1 MYDCII
7 VGAGPAGSSAAYHL
21 AKQGR
26 SVLLL
31 EKAALPRYKPCTGA
45 ISPSVAQWFDFDF
58 EPAIARQMRRL
69 RYTWKLEDEIA
80 SEFDVSQSP
89 VWVVERSVFDHF
101 LVKQAIAQGTRLKDD
116 TAAMGIEFQQNSW
129 VVRTTIGEFQG
140 RYLIAA
146 DGAEGPLSQWLG
158 FKPSK
163 LKTAA
168 TFELKTDV
176 KRPEN
181 DAMNF
186 EFGLLKSGCLWGF
199 PRQEGYTLAAAT
211 FLGKS
216 PENYQAVLQQYAATF
231 DDTGS
236 QGQIYTHALKLWD
249 GDRPLHTQK
258 AVVVGEAAAIV
269 DPLTAE
275 GIRHGMY
282 SGVKAAEAIHA
293 ALQGDDNALADYT
306 QTMHDWGSNIQWAQR
321 IAQVFFRVPGIGYR
335 VGIKRPSAT
344 TRMGQL
350 LAGEIQYSDIA
361 NRVIKR
367 MSTGLMGRKSS

>member
-21 AKQGR
+21 AKQNR

-31 EKAALPRYKPCTGA
+31 EKATLPRYKPCTGA

-80 SEFDVSQSP
+80 SEFDANQSP
-89 VWVVERSVFDHF
+89 VWLVERSVFDHF
-101 LVKQAIAQGTRLKDD
+101 LVEQAIAKGAFLKDD
-116 TAAMGIEFQQNSW
+116 TAATGIESRQGSW
-129 VVRTTIGEFQG
+129 VVRTTVGEFQG

-146 DGAEGPLSQWLG
+146 DGAEGPMSQWLG
-158 FKPSK
+158 FKPHK

-176 KRPEN
+176 KRPAN

-186 EFGLLKSGCLWGF
+186 EFGLLKNGCLWGF

-211 FLGKS
+211 FLGKG
-216 PENYQAVLQQYAATF
+216 PEAYQSVLQQYASTF
-231 DDTGS
+231 DDIRT
-236 QGQIYTHALKLWD
+236 QGQIYPHALKLWD
-249 GDRPLHTQK
+249 GDRPLHTHQ

-282 SGVKAAEAIHA
+282 SGVKAAAAIHA
-293 ALQGDDNALADYT
+293 ALQGNDTALADYT
-306 QTMHDWGSNIQWAQR
+306 QTMHDWGRNIQWAQR
-321 IAQVFFRVPGIGYR
+321 IAQVFFRVPGVGYR

-367 MSTGLMGRKSS
+367 LSTGLMGR